1 METSLHFATS
11 CTRTLQ
17 GSIRE
22 IGEGRVY
29 FTMTLQGML
38 SGEGEEVP

>member
-17 GSIRE
+17 GTVGDIKG
-22 IGEGRVY
+22 GEGL
-29 FTMTLQGML
+29 FHHD
-38 SGEGEEVP
+38 SAGESEEVPWH